1 MQSMFVVQQVDAKMD
16 LTHFDET
23 KLANLDTTEKK
34 ELLLFQ
40 WFSILEKDLLK
51 NSVSNQKEVE
61 SLLLKY
67 LQYLNPP
74 PNGPIR
80 TLIGRCFN
88 IIYNKGDGRT
98 LFDTV
103 AQMQSILNDKGL
115 HVQVKM

>member
-1 MQSMFVVQQVDAKMD
+1 MEPNS
-16 LTHFDET
+16 FDET

-40 WFSILEKDLLK
+40 WFSNLEKDLLK
-51 NSVSNQKEVE
+51 NTINNQKEVE
-61 SLLLKY
+61 SVLLKY

-74 PNGPIR
+74 PNGPTR

-88 IIYNKGDGRT
+88 IIYTKGDGKT

-115 HVQVKM
+115 HTQVKM